1 MRGYPTRHHI
11 GTDTEHLVC
20 YGTEGSSFGDTLFTA
35 LRTKSYLP
43 YSATPSSPSF
53 ASSSTAAGDGGIPI
67 PLDALLTATSNS
79 NPTSSPSE
87 RGRKRGI
94 DDDHDQHGPSKGARL
109 NHDGQFSRYSSRGY
123 SDDRSPWGGRG
134 DRGGRMAMNGGRAD
148 YMDGGMQAVEMNMG
162 MNGGG
167 GMGMNGRGGMGMNGR
182 GGQGYRPPEMRRG
195 ICRDYHSK

>member
-20 YGTEGSSFGDTLFTA
+20 YGTEGSSFVDTLFTA

-167 GMGMNGRGGMGMNGR
+167 GMGMNGRGG
-182 GGQGYRPPEMRRG
+182 QGYRPPEMRRG